1 LRTLEAANSYYLE
14 QQSISVTTALATK
27 SIWQQMTDDF
37 DRSWRSVG
45 PALLETVELGRAAA
59 VTRSL
64 GYTAAVL
71 DETSQQAPA
80 AGALNPGRFLESAP
94 NGQPMAAVLSGSI
107 VQAKVAVRD
116 GAQPAAALAQAERWL
131 TGVVLTTMAD
141 TGRSVVGAD
150 ITQRPTITGY
160 VRMLN
165 APSCSR
171 CIILA
176 GKFFRWNEVFQRHP
190 RCDCKHIP
198 AQDAEWAK
206 AEGFI
211 SDPYEAF
218 KALSP
223 SEQERVFGR
232 IEARAIR
239 DGADIY
245 RIENTK
251 LRGLGTAKSRE
262 KYGTP
267 TKLTIDD
274 IYRTAGNRRN
284 AIAAMEREG
293 YITGPQVA
301 GGNVVGQRLGLGQLG
316 KGGRAAGARNAV
328 LDANA
333 SGVRDPLNRY
343 TMTAAERRLFDANY
357 RLNEARLTGNRPG
370 SVGANSADKYTKPR
384 PLAPGELARLEKELQ
399 TQVRGAAQAGSPESV
414 KRLARLLGLL

>member
-1 LRTLEAANSYYLE
+1 LRTLESANSYYLE
-14 QQSISVTTALATK
+14 QQTISVSTALAVK
-27 SIWQQMTDDF
+27 SLWSGMTDDF
-37 DRSWRSVG
+37 DKSWSSVG
-45 PALLETVELGRAAA
+45 PAVLETVELGRAASVA
-59 VTRSL
+59 RSV
-64 GYTAAVL
+64 GYTDAVL
-71 DETSQQAPA
+71 DETGQKAPA
-80 AGALNPGRFLESAP
+80 TGQLNQARFMQSAP
-94 NGQPMAAVLSGSI
+94 NGQPMADVVSGSV
-107 VQAKVAVRD
+107 VQAKVAVKS
-116 GAQPAAALAQAERWL
+116 GLPVQEALGQAERWL
-131 TGVVLTTMAD
+131 TGVALTALAD

-150 ITQRPTITGY
+150 IARRPTLTGY

-165 APSCSR
+165 QPSCSR

-176 GKFFRWNEVFQRHP
+176 GKFFRWNEGFQRHP

-218 KALSP
+218 KSLTP
-223 SEQERVFGR
+223 EQQDRVFGR

-251 LRGLGTAKSRE
+251 LRGLGTAKGRE
-262 KYGTP
+262 KFGTP
-267 TKLTIDD
+267 TKMTIDD
-274 IYRTAGNRRN
+274 IYRTAGNRKN

-301 GGNVVGQRLGLGQLG
+301 GGNVIGQRLGFGQLG
-316 KGGRAAGARNAV
+316 KGGKAAGARNAV

-357 RLNEARLTGNRPG
+357 RLNEARMTGNRPG
-370 SVGANSADKYTKPR
+370 TIGANSADKYTKPR
-384 PLAPGELARLEKELQ
+384 PLAAGELARLEKALQ
-399 TQVRGAAQAGSPESV
+399 AQVNAAAKSDSPEST
-414 KRLARLLGLL
+414 KRLARLLGLM

>member
-1 LRTLEAANSYYLE
+1 MRTLESANSYYLE
-14 QQSISVTTALATK
+14 QQTISVSTALAVK
-27 SIWQQMTDDF
+27 SLWGQMGEDF
-37 DRSWRSVG
+37 DQSWLRVG
-45 PALLETVELGRAAA
+45 PSILQTVELGRAAA

-64 GYTAAVL
+64 GYASAVL
-71 DETSQQAPA
+71 EETNQDAPA
-80 AGALNPGRFLESAP
+80 AGELNPNRFLESAP
-94 NGQPMAAVLSGSI
+94 NGQPMVDVLAGSV
-107 VQAKVAVRD
+107 VQAKVAVQS
-116 GAQPAAALAQAERWL
+116 GAPAQEALGQAERWL
-131 TGVVLTTMAD
+131 TGVTLTALAD
-141 TGRSVVGAD
+141 TGRAVVGAD
-150 ITQRPTITGY
+150 IAQRPTLTGY

-176 GKFFRWNEVFQRHP
+176 GKFFKWNEGFQRHP

-198 AQDAEWAK
+198 AQNADWAK

-218 KALSP
+218 NSLTK

-232 IEARAIR
+232 IESRAIR

-251 LRGLGTAKSRE
+251 LRGLGTAKGRE

-267 TKLTIDD
+267 TRLTIDD
-274 IYRTAGNRRN
+274 IYRTAGNRKN

-301 GGNVVGQRLGLGQLG
+301 GGNIIGQRLGFGQLG

-357 RLNEARLTGNRPG
+357 RLNEARMTGNRPG
-370 SVGANSADKYTKPR
+370 SIGANSADKYTKPR
-384 PLAPGELARLEKELQ
+384 PLAPGELAQLEKALQ
-399 TQVRGAAQAGSPESV
+399 IQVRAAAKSDSPESI
-414 KRLARLLGLL
+414 KRLARLLGLI

>member
-1 LRTLEAANSYYLE
+1 LRTLESANSYYLE
-14 QQSISVTTALATK
+14 QQTISVSTALAVK
-27 SIWQQMTDDF
+27 SLWSGMTDDF
-37 DRSWRSVG
+37 DKSWLSVG
-45 PALLETVELGRAAA
+45 PAVLETVELGRAAS
-59 VTRSL
+59 VVRSV
-64 GYTAAVL
+64 GYTDAVL
-71 DETSQQAPA
+71 AETNQEAPA
-80 AGALNPGRFLESAP
+80 TGQLNQARFLQSAP
-94 NGQPMAAVLSGSI
+94 NGQPMADVVSGSV
-107 VQAKVAVRD
+107 VQAKVAVKS
-116 GAQPAAALAQAERWL
+116 GLPAQEALGQAERWL
-131 TGVVLTTMAD
+131 TGVVLTALAD

-150 ITQRPTITGY
+150 IARRPTLTGY

-165 APSCSR
+165 PPSCSR

-176 GKFFRWNEVFQRHP
+176 GKFFRWNEGFQRHP

-198 AQDAEWAK
+198 AQDADWAK

-211 SDPYEAF
+211 ADPYEAF
-218 KALSP
+218 KAMSP
-223 SEQERVFGR
+223 AEQERVFGR

-251 LRGLGTAKSRE
+251 LRGLGTAKGRE
-262 KYGTP
+262 KFGTP
-267 TKLTIDD
+267 TKMTIDD
-274 IYRTAGNRRN
+274 IYRTAGNRKN

-301 GGNVVGQRLGLGQLG
+301 GGNVIGQRLGFGQLG

-357 RLNEARLTGNRPG
+357 RLNEARMTGNRPG
-370 SVGANSADKYTKPR
+370 TVGANSADKYTKPR
-384 PLAPGELARLEKELQ
+384 PLAAGELARLEKALQ
-399 TQVRGAAQAGSPESV
+399 VQVNAAAKPDTPESI
-414 KRLARLLGLL
+414 KRLARLLGLI

>member
-1 LRTLEAANSYYLE
+1 MRTLEAANSYYLE
-14 QQSISVTTALATK
+14 QQTISVSTALAVK
-27 SIWQQMTDDF
+27 SLWSGMTDDF
-37 DRSWRSVG
+37 DKSWLSVG
-45 PALLETVELGRAAA
+45 PAVLETVELGRAAA
-59 VTRSL
+59 VARSV
-64 GYTAAVL
+64 GYTDAVL
-71 DETSQQAPA
+71 AETAQKAPA
-80 AGALNPGRFLESAP
+80 AGELNRARFLESAP
-94 NGQPMAAVLSGSI
+94 NGQPMSDVVSGSV
-107 VQAKVAVRD
+107 VQAKVAVKS
-116 GAQPAAALAQAERWL
+116 GLPVQEALGQAERWL
-131 TGVVLTTMAD
+131 TGVVLTALAD
-141 TGRSVVGAD
+141 TSRSVVGAD
-150 ITQRPTITGY
+150 IARRPTLTGY

-165 APSCSR
+165 PPSCSR

-176 GKFFRWNEVFQRHP
+176 GKFFRWNEGFQRHP

-198 AQDAEWAK
+198 AKDADWAK

-218 KALSP
+218 NALSK

-232 IEARAIR
+232 IESRAIR

-251 LRGLGTAKSRE
+251 LRGLGTAKGAA
-262 KYGTP
+262 KFGTP

-274 IYRTAGNRRN
+274 IYRTAGNRKN

-301 GGNVVGQRLGLGQLG
+301 GGNVIGQRLGFGQLG

-357 RLNEARLTGNRPG
+357 KLNEARLTGNRPG
-370 SVGANSADKYTKPR
+370 SIGANSADKYTKPR

-399 TQVRGAAQAGSPESV
+399 TQVRGAAKPDSPESV
-414 KRLARLLGLL
+414 KRLARLLGLI